1 MKKVGIIGYNKGN
14 GHPFSFSAIINNYN
28 RRSFEKCGWDII
40 LRYLNKRKKKEF
52 GIKNLK
58 VTHVY
63 MPQKKMANAL
73 AESCYVENVCN
84 KYSDMIKEVDAVII
98 ARDDYKSHHKIAL
111 PFLKANKFVFVDKP
125 LSLNVEELNDFY
137 PYIKLGKLM
146 SCAAYKYADELNY
159 INKELKSEDKVKN
172 VSLITHKSW
181 EKYGIHVID
190 ALYEVTKLKTVSV
203 SYKKFYDDFYFLKLE
218 NGAIVTICCTD
229 KYLNPTFIFS
239 IVSDNKNLQIKLND
253 NFAAFKKTLN
263 LFSKMI
269 NEKIQA
275 TDISDI
281 KNSMY
286 TLIAGNLSKK
296 FNKEIIINKDLEKY
310 YVDKKAKDTK

>member
-28 RRSFEKCGWDII
+28 KKSFEKCGWEII

-63 MPQKKMANAL
+63 MPQKKMAYAL
-73 AESCYVENVCN
+73 AEACYVENVCN

-111 PFLKANKFVFVDKP
+111 PFLKANKYVFIDKP
-125 LSLNVEELNDFY
+125 LSLNVKELNDFF
-137 PYIKLGKLM
+137 PYVKSGKLM

-159 INKELKSEDKVKN
+159 IKKELKNDDEVKN
-172 VSLITHKSW
+172 ISLITLKSW

-190 ALYEVTKLKTVSV
+190 AFFEVTKLKTVSV

-218 NGAIVTICCTD
+218 NGAIVTICCTK
-229 KYLNPTFIFS
+229 KYRNPNFVFS
-239 IVSDNKNLQIKLND
+239 IISEKKNLQIKISD
-253 NFAAFKKTLN
+253 NFSAFKKTLN

-269 NEKIQA
+269 NEKVQA

>member
-14 GHPFSFSAIINNYN
+14 GHPFSFSAIINSYN
-28 RRSFEKCGWDII
+28 QRSFAKLGWNII
-40 LRYLNKRKKKEF
+40 LKYLEKRRKKEF
-52 GIKNLK
+52 GIKDLK

-73 AESCYVENVCN
+73 AEACYIKNICN
-84 KYSDMIKEVDAVII
+84 KYSDMINEIDAVII

-111 PFLKANKFVFVDKP
+111 PFLKANKYVFIDKP
-125 LSLNVEELNDFY
+125 LSLNIKELDDFY
-137 PYIKLGKLM
+137 PYVKSGKLM
-146 SCAAYKYADELNY
+146 SCAAYKYADELKY
-159 INKELKSEDKVKN
+159 IKKELKNKDEVKN
-172 VSLITHKSW
+172 IYIITLKPW
-181 EKYGIHVID
+181 DKYGVHVID
-190 ALYEVTKLKTVSV
+190 ALFEVTKLKTVSV

-218 NGAIVTICCTD
+218 NGAIVTICCTK
-229 KYLNPTFIFS
+229 KYLHPTFIFS
-239 IVSDNKNLQIKLND
+239 IISQKKNLQIKIND
-253 NFAAFKKTLN
+253 NFSAFKNTLN

-275 TDISDI
+275 TITSDI

-296 FNKEIIINKDLEKY
+296 FNREIIINKDMEKY
-310 YVDKKAKDTK
+310 YANKKTKDTK

>member
-14 GHPFSFSAIINNYN
+14 GHPFSFSAIINGYN
-28 RRSFEKCGWDII
+28 QKSFAKLGWDVI
-40 LRYLNKRKKKEF
+40 LKYLNKRGGKEF

-73 AESCYVENVCN
+73 ADACYVKNVCD
-84 KYSDMIKEVDAVII
+84 KYSDMINEVDAVII
-98 ARDDYKSHHKIAL
+98 ARDDYKSHHKIAI
-111 PFLKANKFVFVDKP
+111 PFLKANRCVFVDKP
-125 LSLNVEELNDFY
+125 LSLDIGELNDFY
-137 PYIKLGKLM
+137 PYIKSAKLM
-146 SCAAYKYADELNY
+146 SCAAYKYAEELNY
-159 INKELKSEDKVKN
+159 IKKELKNGDKVKN
-172 VSLITHKSW
+172 ISLITLKPW

-190 ALYEVTKLKTVSV
+190 ALLEVTKLKTVSV

-218 NGAIVTICCTD
+218 NRAIVTICCTK
-229 KYLNPTFIFS
+229 KYLHPTFIFS
-239 IVSDNKNLQIKLND
+239 IISERKNLQIKIND
-253 NFAAFKKTLN
+253 NFSAFKKTLK

-269 NEKIQA
+269 NEKNQVTI
-275 TDISDI
+275 TSDI

-296 FNKEIIINKDLEKY
+296 FNREIIINKDIEKY
-310 YVDKKAKDTK
+310 YANKTAKDTK

>member
-14 GHPFSFSAIINNYN
+14 GHPFSFSAIINSYN
-28 RRSFEKCGWDII
+28 QRSFAKLGWNII
-40 LRYLNKRKKKEF
+40 LKYLEKRRKKEF

-73 AESCYVENVCN
+73 AEACYVENVCN

-98 ARDDYKSHHKIAL
+98 ARDDYKSHYRIAL
-111 PFLKANKFVFVDKP
+111 PFLKANKYVFIDKP
-125 LSLNVEELNDFY
+125 LSLDVKELNDFY
-137 PYIKLGKLM
+137 PYIKSAKLM

-159 INKELKSEDKVKN
+159 IKKELQNEDEIKN
-172 VSLITHKSW
+172 ISLITLKPW
-181 EKYGIHVID
+181 NKYGIHVID
-190 ALYEVTKLKTVSV
+190 ALFEVTKLKTVSV

-218 NGAIVTICCTD
+218 NGAIVTICCTN

-239 IVSDNKNLQIKLND
+239 IISDNKNLQIKLND

-275 TDISDI
+275 TDIYDI

-296 FNKEIIINKDLEKY
+296 FNKEIIINKNLERY